1 MTSDDTSWLA
11 DHPDRVPAH
20 LVRSFPAALVIFR
33 PAATH
38 DPVGEVVSSGPQVV
52 SGYRGQSQ
60 PTDDALPGGRRH
72 AGSMVPMGPKTPPG
86 TQSRCELLRTGP
98 DA

>member
-20 LVRSFPAALVIFR
+20 LVRTFSAALVISR
-33 PAATH
+33 AAAAH
-38 DPVGEVVSSGPQVV
+38 DPVGEVVISGPQLV
-52 SGYRGQSQ
+52 SGYRGQPQ
-60 PTDDALPGGRRH
+60 TTDDALPGGRRH
-72 AGSMVPMGPKTPPG
+72 TGGMGPMRPKTTPG
-86 TQSRCELLRTGP
+86 KQSRRELLHTGP